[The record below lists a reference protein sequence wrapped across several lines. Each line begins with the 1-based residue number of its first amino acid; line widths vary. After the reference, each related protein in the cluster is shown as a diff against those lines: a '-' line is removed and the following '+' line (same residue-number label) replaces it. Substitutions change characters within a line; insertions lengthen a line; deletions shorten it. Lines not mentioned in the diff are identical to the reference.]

1 MWRILTC
8 MAWVPLHGTLLELR
22 SEVFKFDVNTLV
34 VSSLGNLRRKQLVL
48 TEKQAYVHAM
58 PQL

>member
-1 MWRILTC
+1 